1 MAKLQSVIN
10 EVLYEASEKNLKIF
24 YKTDV
29 FIQDFEEPEGKEEPE
44 EPVEEPVVAEPEA
57 PIVQQP
63 VPAQATVGSQV
74 VAQEETK
81 EKEKPLTE
89 DIFKSKTE
97 GTITVELEKAKT
109 ILTLDDLLEYL
120 ENQKSEEG
128 NQILDELTVEIIK
141 SLADATTEKVV
152 SDILHKGDKC
162 NVTLDYG
169 FDEQDS
175 IGFQISK
182 NAGVDLAT
190 MIMRKDGNPMTGAF
204 NLAVFNQTITGVFL
218 KEVQ

>member
-1 MAKLQSVIN
+1 MAKLQSIIN
-10 EVLYEASEKNLKIF
+10 EVLYKATEKNLKIL
-24 YKTDV
+24 YKTDI

-44 EPVEEPVVAEPEA
+44 EPIEEPVVAEPEA
-57 PIVQQP
+57 PVVP
-63 VPAQATVGSQV
+63 PAQPTVGSQII
-74 VAQEETK
+74 AQEETK
-81 EKEKPLTE
+81 KKEKQLTE

-97 GTITVELEKAKT
+97 GTATVELEKAKT
-109 ILTLDDLLEYL
+109 ILTLDDLLEHL
-120 ENQKSEEG
+120 ENQKDEEDK
-128 NQILDELTVEIIK
+128 QILDELTVEIIK

-190 MIMRKDGNPMTGAF
+190 MIMRKDGDPMTGAF

>member
-1 MAKLQSVIN
+1 MAKLQSIIN
-10 EVLYEASEKNLKIF
+10 EVLYEATEKNLKIF
-24 YKTDV
+24 FKTDV
-29 FIQDFEEPEGKEEPE
+29 FIQDFKEPE
-44 EPVEEPVVAEPEA
+44 EEEEEEPVTTEPVITEPVA
-57 PIVQQP
+57 PIAQQP
-63 VPAQATVGSQV
+63 ATVGSQV
-74 VAQEETK
+74 IAQEETE
-81 EKEKPLTE
+81 EKEKLLTE

-97 GTITVELEKAKT
+97 GIDTIKQEKAKT

-120 ENQKSEEG
+120 ENQKDDEG
-128 NQILDELTVEIIK
+128 NRILDELTVEIIK

-190 MIMRKDGNPMTGAF
+190 MIMRKDGDPMTGAF

-218 KEVQ
+218 KEIQ